1 MSNKPQP
8 LNAASHGRKT
18 VLVIL
23 EDFVVEKEGI
33 CSSDFFRCHFIK
45 NHDPE
50 CLQILGTCKQN
61 YYFPGGASGEDVRC
75 QCRRCK
81 RCGFDS

>member
-8 LNAASHGRKT
+8 LNTASHGRKT

-23 EDFVVEKEGI
+23 EDFVVEGI
-33 CSSDFFRCHFIK
+33 SSSDFFRCHFIK

-50 CLQILGTCKQN
+50 CLKILGACKQN
-61 YYFPGGASGEDVRC
+61 YYFPGGAGGEEPFC
-75 QCRRCK
+75 QCRRRK
-81 RCGFDS
+81 RCGFNS